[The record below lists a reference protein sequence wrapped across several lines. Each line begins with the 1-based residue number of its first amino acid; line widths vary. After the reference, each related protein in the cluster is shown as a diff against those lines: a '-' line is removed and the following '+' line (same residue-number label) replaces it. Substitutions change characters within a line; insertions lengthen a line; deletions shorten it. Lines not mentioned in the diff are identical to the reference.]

1 MLMVIL
7 VFYFVLLLLLPL
19 LFVLFLKLRINEVVN
34 LYTWQLVD
42 SILSMV
48 TIFVGELMTQKLE
61 TIGSLSSAQEASR
74 KMRDNNVSSLVV
86 IDDSNNKPTGIVT
99 ERDLV
104 RKVGVN
110 DTSRSYSNSMLIK
123 NIMSSSPLVT
133 IDARMPVEAAADVM
147 IQNKVRHLLVVEN
160 NDINRPLGIV
170 TPTDFVGYLKENL
183 NVNEAN
189 AKIVESLKGE
199 GGEGGEEEN
208 VVKQLEQ
215 EGKLKKNSQKGGQE
229 YEDEEPRQR

>member
-1 MLMVIL
+1 MA
-7 VFYFVLLLLLPL
+7 
-19 LFVLFLKLRINEVVN
+19 
-34 LYTWQLVD
+34 
-42 SILSMV
+42 
-48 TIFVGELMTQKLE
+48 TIFVGELMTHKLE
-61 TIGSLSSAQEASR
+61 TIGTLSSAQEASK

-104 RKVGVN
+104 RKVCVN
-110 DTSRSYSNSMLIK
+110 DTSGSNSSSNMLIK

-133 IDARMPVEAAADVM
+133 IDARLPVEAAADVM

-170 TPTDFVGYLKENL
+170 TPTDFVAYLKENL
-183 NVNEAN
+183 NVNEIN
-189 AKIVESLKGE
+189 ARILESLKRQE
-199 GGEGGEEEN
+199 EEEN
-208 VVKQLEQ
+208 VVEELEQ

-229 YEDEEPRQR
+229 YEDEEPRQG

>member
-1 MLMVIL
+1 MAVSI
-7 VFYFVLLLLLPL
+7 FY
-19 LFVLFLKLRINEVVN
+19 
-34 LYTWQLVD
+34 
-42 SILSMV
+42 SSMA

-61 TIGSLSSAQEASR
+61 TIGILSSAQEASK

-86 IDDSNNKPTGIVT
+86 IDDSTNKPTGIVT

-104 RKVGVN
+104 RKVCVN
-110 DTSRSYSNSMLIK
+110 DTSRSNNNSSSNMLIK

-133 IDARMPVEAAADVM
+133 IDARLPVEAAADVM

-183 NVNEAN
+183 NVNEVN
-189 AKIVESLKGE
+189 TRILESLKGQ
-199 GGEGGEEEN
+199 EEEN
-208 VVKQLEQ
+208 AVEELEQ

-229 YEDEEPRQR
+229 YEDEEPRQG

>member
-1 MLMVIL
+1 MA
-7 VFYFVLLLLLPL
+7 
-19 LFVLFLKLRINEVVN
+19 
-34 LYTWQLVD
+34 
-42 SILSMV
+42 

-61 TIGSLSSAQEASR
+61 TIGTLSSAQEASK

-104 RKVGVN
+104 RKVCVN
-110 DTSRSYSNSMLIK
+110 DTSGSNSSSNMLIK

-133 IDARMPVEAAADVM
+133 IDARLPVEAAADVM

-170 TPTDFVGYLKENL
+170 TPTDFVAYLKENL
-183 NVNEAN
+183 NVNEVN
-189 AKIVESLKGE
+189 ARILESLKRQE
-199 GGEGGEEEN
+199 EEEEEN
-208 VVKQLEQ
+208 VVEELEQ

-229 YEDEEPRQR
+229 YEDEEPRQG

>member
-1 MLMVIL
+1 MA
-7 VFYFVLLLLLPL
+7 
-19 LFVLFLKLRINEVVN
+19 
-34 LYTWQLVD
+34 
-42 SILSMV
+42 
-48 TIFVGELMTQKLE
+48 TIFVGELMTQKIE
-61 TIGSLSSAQEASR
+61 TIGTLSSAQEAAK

-104 RKVGVN
+104 RKVCVN
-110 DTSRSYSNSMLIK
+110 DKSSSNSSSMLIK
-123 NIMSSSPLVT
+123 NIMSSPLIT
-133 IDARMPVEAAADVM
+133 IDSRLPVEAAADVM

-170 TPTDFVGYLKENL
+170 TPTDFVAYLKENL

-189 AKIVESLKGE
+189 ARILESLKGQE
-199 GGEGGEEEN
+199 EEEN
-208 VVKQLEQ
+208 VVEELEE

-229 YEDEEPRQR
+229 YEDEEPRQG

>member
-1 MLMVIL
+1 
-7 VFYFVLLLLLPL
+7 
-19 LFVLFLKLRINEVVN
+19 
-34 LYTWQLVD
+34 
-42 SILSMV
+42 MV

-61 TIGSLSSAQEASR
+61 TIGSLSSAQEASK

-86 IDDSNNKPTGIVT
+86 IDDNNNKPTGIVT

-110 DTSRSYSNSMLIK
+110 DTSRSNSSNSMLIK

-133 IDARMPVEAAADVM
+133 IDARLSIEAAADVM

-160 NDINRPLGIV
+160 NDIKRPLGIV
-170 TPTDFVGYLKENL
+170 TSTDFVGYLKENL

-189 AKIVESLKGE
+189 AKIVESLKGQ

-229 YEDEEPRQR
+229 YEDEEPRQG

>member
-1 MLMVIL
+1 MAVSI
-7 VFYFVLLLLLPL
+7 FY
-19 LFVLFLKLRINEVVN
+19 
-34 LYTWQLVD
+34 
-42 SILSMV
+42 SSMA

-61 TIGSLSSAQEASR
+61 TIGSLSSAQEASK

-86 IDDSNNKPTGIVT
+86 IDDSTNKPTGIVT

-104 RKVGVN
+104 RKVCVN
-110 DTSRSYSNSMLIK
+110 DTSGSNSSSNMLIK

-133 IDARMPVEAAADVM
+133 IDARLPVEAAADVM

-183 NVNEAN
+183 NVNEVN
-189 AKIVESLKGE
+189 TRILESLKGQE
-199 GGEGGEEEN
+199 GENAVEE
-208 VVKQLEQ
+208 LEQ

-229 YEDEEPRQR
+229 YEDEEPRQG

>member
-1 MLMVIL
+1 MAVSR
-7 VFYFVLLLLLPL
+7 FYF
-19 LFVLFLKLRINEVVN
+19 
-34 LYTWQLVD
+34 
-42 SILSMV
+42 SMA

-61 TIGSLSSAQEASR
+61 TIGILSSAQEASK

-104 RKVGVN
+104 RKVCVN
-110 DTSRSYSNSMLIK
+110 DTSNNSSRSMLIK
-123 NIMSSSPLVT
+123 NIMSSPLVT
-133 IDARMPVEAAADVM
+133 IDARLPVEAAADVM

-170 TPTDFVGYLKENL
+170 TPTDFVAYLKENL
-183 NVNEAN
+183 NVSEAN
-189 AKIVESLKGE
+189 AKILESLRGE
-199 GGEGGEEEN
+199 EEEEN
-208 VVKQLEQ
+208 VVEELEE

-229 YEDEEPRQR
+229 YEDEEPRQG

>member
-1 MLMVIL
+1 MAVSR
-7 VFYFVLLLLLPL
+7 FYF
-19 LFVLFLKLRINEVVN
+19 
-34 LYTWQLVD
+34 
-42 SILSMV
+42 SMA

-61 TIGSLSSAQEASR
+61 TIGILSSAQEASK

-104 RKVGVN
+104 RKVCVN
-110 DTSRSYSNSMLIK
+110 DTSSNSSSMLIK
-123 NIMSSSPLVT
+123 NIMSSPLIT
-133 IDARMPVEAAADVM
+133 IDSRLPVEAAADVM

-170 TPTDFVGYLKENL
+170 TPTDFVAYLKENL

-189 AKIVESLKGE
+189 AKILESLKGQ
-199 GGEGGEEEN
+199 GEEEN
-208 VVKQLEQ
+208 VVEELEQ
-215 EGKLKKNSQKGGQE
+215 EGKLKTNSQKGGQE
-229 YEDEEPRQR
+229 YEDEEPRQG